1 MLMGNMRSNSTH
13 PESNQGSA
21 LSRQFAWVGLGL
33 VWASVIFALREHVL
47 LVVESWEKLPS
58 HAHGYVVLAVVAYF
72 SWKKRHILRRV
83 SFAPSYVGMVFF
95 LLSGAAAYVGELV
108 SAAVVAQFAV
118 VFMLI
123 GSTWAVLGYQ
133 AFRNLLG
140 PLSFL
145 FFAIPFGHDILPT
158 LMDWTANATVAGL
171 RASGIPVLQQD
182 RHFVIP
188 SGSWSVI
195 EACSGI
201 RYLFTSFFVGSIFA
215 YLTYQR
221 WYKRLVFIAAMV
233 LLSLFANWLR
243 AYAIVLIAHLTDNQW
258 GLGLS
263 HLAFGWV
270 IFGVVV
276 ITAFMIGDRWRDP
289 PPVGDATPQVRQT
302 ALPRI
307 MAAALLTSAIAF
319 GWRLGPANMVNHVSI
334 DPLPLQL
341 DLSQSLGKL
350 PTVQPGL
357 AMLEPSFIGATAIH
371 QGDYLYA
378 GEVARIYLAYYRNQ
392 KQGQELVNVKS
403 QIESSKTWEWRGN
416 RKLHAI
422 SSLLPSLKTE
432 KYTHADTVALAT
444 TLYWVGGYITQ
455 SEVRSKFFQ
464 AFNLLRGQGDDGAA
478 IVISV
483 SAHTEEEASPA
494 LEALIRDLLPSLLSD
509 LEQTM
514 QQTKRLN

>member
-1 MLMGNMRSNSTH
+1 MLMQNMPPNSIQPEGNPGSPRS
-13 PESNQGSA
+13 E
-21 LSRQFAWVGLGL
+21 LIAWLALGL
-33 VWASVIFALREHVL
+33 VWASVILALRKHVL

-72 SWKKRHILRRV
+72 AWKKRHILRRI
-83 SFAPSYVGMVFF
+83 SFAPSYVGLAFF

-108 SAAVVAQFAV
+108 SAAVVAQFAA
-118 VFMLI
+118 VFMLM
-123 GSTWAVLGYQ
+123 GATWAVLGYQ

-145 FFAIPFGHDILPT
+145 FFAIPFGHDILPI

-221 WYKRLVFIAAMV
+221 WYKRLIFIAAMI

-243 AYAIVLIAHLTDNQW
+243 AYVIVLIAHLTDNQW

-276 ITAFMIGDRWRDP
+276 ITAFIIGDRWRDTP
-289 PPVGDATPQVRQT
+289 SISDETPQVSQSP
-302 ALPRI
+302 LPSI
-307 MAAALLTSAIAF
+307 LAAALLASAIAF
-319 GWRLGPANMVNHVSI
+319 GWHLGAENMANRASI
-334 DPLPLQL
+334 EQLPLQL

-350 PTVQPGL
+350 PKVEPGL

-378 GEVARIYLAYYRNQ
+378 ARAARVYIAYYRNQ
-392 KQGQELVNVKS
+392 KQSQELVNVEN

-416 RKLHAI
+416 KKLQAV
-422 SSLLPSLKTE
+422 SNLLPNLKTE

-444 TLYWVGGYITQ
+444 TLYWVGGYTTQ
-455 SEVRSKFFQ
+455 SEVYSKFFQ
-464 AFNLLRGQGDDGAA
+464 AFNLLRGRGDDGAA

-483 SAHTEEEASPA
+483 SAHTEEQASLA
-494 LEALIRDLLPSLLSD
+494 LEALIRDLLPNLLSD
-509 LEQTM
+509 LEHTM
-514 QQTKRLN
+514 QQTKRFN

>member
-1 MLMGNMRSNSTH
+1 MGNMPSNSTH
-13 PESNQGSA
+13 PESKQGT
-21 LSRQFAWVGLGL
+21 LSRQMAWIALGL

-72 SWKKRHILRRV
+72 SWKKRHILRWV
-83 SFAPSYVGMVFF
+83 SFVPSYAGLAFF

-118 VFMLI
+118 VFMLM
-123 GSTWAVLGYQ
+123 GSTWAVLGYK
-133 AFRNLLG
+133 AFRTLLG

-145 FFAIPFGHDILPT
+145 FFAIPFGHDILPI

-171 RASGIPVLQQD
+171 RFSGIPVLQQD

-221 WYKRLVFIAAMV
+221 WYKRLIFIATMV
-233 LLSLFANWLR
+233 LLSLLANWLR

-276 ITAFMIGDRWRDP
+276 ITAFMIGDRWRDASS
-289 PPVGDATPQVRQT
+289 VIDTNTQVSQT
-302 ALPRI
+302 ALPGI
-307 MAAALLTSAIAF
+307 IAIALLTSAIAF
-319 GWRLGPANMVNHVSI
+319 SWRLGADKMVNQASI
-334 DPLPLQL
+334 EQPPLQL

-350 PTVQPGL
+350 PKVEPGL
-357 AMLEPSFIGATAIH
+357 AMLEPSFIGSTATH
-371 QGDYLYA
+371 RGDYLYA
-378 GEVARIYLAYYRNQ
+378 GRVARIYVAYYRDQ

-416 RKLHAI
+416 RKLHTT
-422 SSLLPSLKTE
+422 SNLLPNLKTE
-432 KYTHADTVALAT
+432 KYTHTDTVALAT

-455 SEVRSKFFQ
+455 SEIHSKFLQ
-464 AFNLLRGQGDDGAA
+464 AFNLLRGHGDDGAA

-509 LEQTM
+509 LEHTM
-514 QQTKRLN
+514 QQTKRFN